1 MDARLKERMLLL
13 ARQVLENELQDTC
26 HNLEAFDADGLQ
38 EERGLFVTL
47 HLKGNLRGCI
57 GRLEAQN
64 SIFTNIVE
72 LSKAAAFEDHRF
84 KNLTRKE
91 LAEIKIEISLLS
103 IPEKI
108 EGLTT
113 YEKILKIKP
122 KKDGVILSKGY
133 QSATFLPQVWD
144 ALPIREDFISA
155 LCKKAGFPE
164 DYWEEND
171 LDFSVYRVE
180 HFEEP

>member
-1 MDARLKERMLLL
+1 MEMQTKSAMLKLSRN
-13 ARQVLENELQDTC
+13 VLENEL
-26 HNLEAFDADGLQ
+26 LDADHDLELHNKEVL
-38 EERGLFVTL
+38 EEKRGLFVSL

-64 SIFTNIVE
+64 SIFQNLVE

-84 KNLTRKE
+84 KNLTAKE
-91 LAEIKIEISLLS
+91 LPQVKIEISILT

-108 EGLTT
+108 EALTT

-122 KKDGVILSKGY
+122 KKDGIILSNGH
-133 QSATFLPQVWD
+133 QNATFLPQVWESVP
-144 ALPIREDFISA
+144 LREDFISE
-155 LCKKAGFPE
+155 LCKKAGLPA
-164 DYWEEND
+164 DYWEHND
-171 LDFSVYRVE
+171 LDLSAYQVE